1 MIMKNLKKIAKTLLF
16 SAFMTVVIS
25 TNGNMLIPDV
35 NVEMETEAEIGEDSI
50 SVCVE
55 CPELGDVISG
65 N

>member
-1 MIMKNLKKIAKTLLF
+1 MKKFKKIAKTLLF

-35 NVEMETEAEIGEDSI
+35 NVEMETETEIGEDSI
-50 SVCVE
+50 SVYCE
-55 CPELGDVISG
+55 IPELENTISG